1 MSQNSTLQRG
11 LNTRHI
17 RFLALGS
24 AIGTGLFYGSATAIK
39 MAGPSVLLAYIVAGI
54 AIYIV
59 MRALGEMAVQNP
71 VSGSFSHYASQYIG
85 PLAGFTTGWTYVFE
99 MIIVALAD
107 VTAFGIYMGFWYPD
121 VPRWIWILS
130 LIMFLGAINLIHVKV
145 FGELEF
151 WLSIV
156 KVSAIVAMIL
166 GGIGLMFYGF
176 HADHSSVVPGI
187 QNLWI
192 YDGFMPHGIAGLV
205 ACLSVVVFAFGG
217 IEIIGITAGES
228 QDPKTTLPKAINAVP
243 VRILLFYV
251 LTIFVLMSIFP
262 WNQIGSQGSPFVQIF
277 ENLGIQSAATILNIV
292 VITAAVSAI
301 NSDVFGAGR
310 MLYGMANRGQ
320 APRVF
325 QKLSRNGVP
334 WMTVVVM
341 AGGLLIGV
349 VLNYLIPENV
359 FMIIA
364 SIATFATVWV
374 WLMILLSQVAMR
386 RKLSTAEIKA
396 LDFPVIGWPY
406 APAFA
411 IGFMVFILVMMGYF
425 PDSRPAIYVG
435 ITWLVLLMIAY
446 RIWVKPQQNSGK
458 QNNSIPQNI
467 EIES

>member
-11 LNTRHI
+11 LNPRHI

-59 MRALGEMAVQNP
+59 MRALGEMAVHNP

-99 MIIVALAD
+99 MVIVAIAD

-166 GGIGLMFYGF
+166 GGLGLMFYGF

-192 YDGFMPHGIAGLV
+192 YEGFMPHGIAGLV

-277 ENLGIQSAATILNIV
+277 ENLGIKSAANILNIV
-292 VITAAVSAI
+292 VVTAAISAI

-310 MLYGMANRGQ
+310 MLYCMANRGQ
-320 APRVF
+320 APRIF

-341 AGGLLIGV
+341 AGGLFIWVGV
-349 VLNYLIPENV
+349 NYLIPENV
-359 FMIIA
+359 FVIIA

-396 LDFPVIGWPY
+396 LDFPVFGWPY

-435 ITWLVLLMIAY
+435 ITWLALLTIAY
-446 RIWVKPQQNSGK
+446 RIWVKPEQSLGK
-458 QNNSIPQNI
+458 ESEPVQQNI
-467 EIES
+467 EMES